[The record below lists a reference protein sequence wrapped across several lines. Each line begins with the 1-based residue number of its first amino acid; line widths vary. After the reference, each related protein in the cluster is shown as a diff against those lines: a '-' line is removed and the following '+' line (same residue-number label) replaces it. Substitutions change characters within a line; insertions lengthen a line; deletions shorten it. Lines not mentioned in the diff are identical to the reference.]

1 MKGGSLRFR
10 GFAIY
15 VRLMSNEIEIYTRAG
30 ELDALGAIIP
40 PGRAEHLASVLS
52 DSDVAT
58 LRHMAEKGMGEHTLR
73 ALVSDIAYIEAW
85 TLASTGDP
93 LPWPAPVELLLK
105 FVAHHLWD
113 PVEKEKD
120 PSHGMPDDVRSTL
133 SEGGFLRSA
142 GPHAPSTVRRRLA
155 SWSTLSQWRDV
166 EGQFHS
172 PALRKALRLAVR
184 AQGRPRTTKSAEAVT
199 GDVLRA
205 LLRPLDDMAGRRVAK
220 DDREGLALRLTALR
234 DRAILS
240 IAFASGGRRRSEV
253 AGLYLSQIKMEE
265 PIEDYRDD
273 GAMVIIPSCTIN
285 LGRTKTTSADE
296 SMTVGVAGRAVTDLE
311 DWLKAAQITSGPVF
325 RRIDRWGKIGKDA
338 ISDKAINNI
347 LKRRVGD
354 AGYNPTLFSA
364 HGLRSGFMT
373 EAMEQ
378 GLSLSEAMAQTT
390 HRSVQQASSYFDRA
404 KSRTGRAARLLK

>member
-1 MKGGSLRFR
+1 MNNDLQ
-10 GFAIY
+10 IY
-15 VRLMSNEIEIYTRAG
+15 ARAG

-52 DSDVAT
+52 DNDVAT

-73 ALVSDIAYIEAW
+73 ALVSDLAYIEAW
-85 TLASTGDP
+85 TAASTGSP
-93 LPWPAPVELLLK
+93 LPWPAPVDLLLK

-120 PSHGMPDDVRSTL
+120 EDHGMPEEVRLELTA
-133 SEGGFLRSA
+133 GGFLRSV

-166 EGQFHS
+166 EGSFQS

-184 AQGRPRTTKSAEAVT
+184 AQGRPRTSKSAEAVT
-199 GDVLRA
+199 GEVLRA
-205 LLRPLDDMAGRRVAK
+205 ILAPLDEMVRHWVAK
-220 DDREGLALRLTALR
+220 DDKEGHTLRLTAMR

-240 IAFASGGRRRSEV
+240 VAFASGGRRRSEI
-253 AGLYLSQIKMEE
+253 AGLYMSQVKMEQ

-273 GAMVIIPSCTIN
+273 GAMVIIPSCTIR

-296 SMTVGVAGRAVTDLE
+296 AVTVGVAGRAVTDLE
-311 DWLKAAQITSGPVF
+311 DWLSAAGISSGPVF
-325 RRIDRWGKIGKDA
+325 RSIGRWGHVGEDA
-338 ISDKAINNI
+338 ISDKTVNNI
-347 LKRRVGD
+347 LKRRVQQ